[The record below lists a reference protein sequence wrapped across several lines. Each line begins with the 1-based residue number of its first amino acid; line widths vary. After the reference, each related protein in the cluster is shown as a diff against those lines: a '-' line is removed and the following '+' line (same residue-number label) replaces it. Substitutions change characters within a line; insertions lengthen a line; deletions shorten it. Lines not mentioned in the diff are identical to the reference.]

1 MGCAFADVAGT
12 PFHTEQ
18 IACRD
23 WRSLAMS
30 PCQSRVRMNGPAI
43 RRIGFLVAAFLAACE
58 PGIAR
63 LDDPYPGWVWDGGLD
78 ETDAGADFDAGTD
91 FDAGAGFDAGADFDA
106 GAGSDAGPDSDAG
119 TSPDSGIRLDGGLAD
134 AGRPDAGTLPDSGVQ
149 LDAGRPDAGPSSARQ
164 QPRPLGSTDAGN
176 GFYEYLPPG
185 YPGVERWPLLVFWHG
200 IGENGNGTTELS
212 RVLANGPP
220 RLINQNRWP
229 ATRPFVV
236 LSPQHPGGG
245 CPSSTEIQRFIG
257 WAMRTYAIDAR
268 TVFLTGLS
276 CGAIGSFSYLT
287 NHLDSQV
294 AAAVLIAGDPGAPT
308 NGGSLWGRHGCDA
321 GVVAMSSFHGS
332 ADGTVLP
339 GNDRD
344 TFALLQACPQPP
356 RRDISYVEFPG
367 VGHDSWSRVY
377 DLSAGYD
384 VYAWLLAH
392 PKP

>member
-1 MGCAFADVAGT
+1 MTDCEVMVGSSWRRTQLVL
-12 PFHTEQ
+12 
-18 IACRD
+18 IAC
-23 WRSLAMS
+23 LA
-30 PCQSRVRMNGPAI
+30 G
-43 RRIGFLVAAFLAACE
+43 CE
-58 PGIAR
+58 PGVAR
-63 LDDPYPGWVWDGGLD
+63 LDDPYPDWVWDGGLD
-78 ETDAGADFDAGTD
+78 DIDAGEQLDASTTGI
-91 FDAGAGFDAGADFDA
+91 
-106 GAGSDAGPDSDAG
+106 DAG
-119 TSPDSGIRLDGGLAD
+119 TSIDAGPGIDAGLGAD
-134 AGRPDAGTLPDSGVQ
+134 AGTALDAGRSSDSGVQ
-149 LDAGRPDAGPSSARQ
+149 LDAGSPDGGRPDAGSIDAGPSAARQ
-164 QPRPLGSTDAGN
+164 HPRPLGATDAGN

-185 YPGVERWPLLVFWHG
+185 YPAGELWPLLVFWHG
-200 IGENGNGTTELS
+200 VGENGNGTTELS

-220 RLINQNRWP
+220 KLINQNRWP

-236 LSPQHPGGG
+236 LSPQHAGGG

-257 WAMRTYAIDAR
+257 WAMRSYAVDPKS
-268 TVFLTGLS
+268 VFLTGLS

-344 TFALLQACPQPP
+344 TFARLQACPQPP
-356 RRDISYVEFPG
+356 RRDVQYVEFAG

-392 PKP
+392 PRP